1 MKPLFRQSGFT
12 LIEVLVAFFVLALAV
27 AATTRMTF
35 RSIDTAGQLRAR
47 LLADWVA
54 QDRLEESR
62 AMREWPAIGVLEGDV
77 EQGNVNFRW
86 REVVAPTAT
95 RQFRRVE
102 IMVTA
107 KSDPDSIL
115 ARHVVTIGDPGG

>member
-1 MKPLFRQSGFT
+1 MKPLSRPSGFT

-27 AATTRMTF
+27 AATTRMTYG
-35 RSIDTAGQLRAR
+35 SIDTAGQLRAR

-62 AMREWPAIGVLEGDV
+62 AMREWPAIGVREGDV
-77 EQGNVNFRW
+77 EQASQSFHW

-102 IMVTA
+102 IIVTA
-107 KSDPDSIL
+107 KSDPESVL
-115 ARHVVTIGDPGG
+115 ARQVVTIGEPGT

>member
-1 MKPLFRQSGFT
+1 VKALSRPSGFT

-27 AATTRMTF
+27 AATTRMTY

-62 AMREWPAIGVLEGDV
+62 AMREWPSVGVREGDV
-77 EQGNVNFRW
+77 EQANVSFHW

-95 RQFRRVE
+95 RQFRRLE
-102 IMVTA
+102 IMVTTKA
-107 KSDPDSIL
+107 DPDSIL
-115 ARHVVTIGDPGG
+115 ARQVVTIGDPGS